1 MKVGECVL
9 PKWGYSM
16 IGLDPETTVKA
27 SGREL
32 RVSPKAAVEVCTAIK
47 GMKLD
52 NAKTFLEQVQKKKR
66 AVPYRKH
73 RKTLPHRKNLQM
85 IAAGRYPVKAATQ
98 ILEVLES
105 AESNAMYK
113 GLDTERLRVSHAAAY
128 PGIKVKRFIPRAMGR
143 ATPRNNI
150 LCHVEIVLE
159 QVGGEV

>member
-1 MKVGECVL
+1 MKVGEYIL
-9 PKWGYSM
+9 PKWGYS
-16 IGLDPETTVKA
+16 IAGLDPETTVKA

-32 RVSPKAAVEVCTAIK
+32 RVSPKSAVEVCTVIK

-52 NAKTFLEQVQKKKR
+52 EAKTFLEQVQQKKK

-73 RKTLPHRKNLQM
+73 RKTLPHRKNLQK
-85 IAAGRYPVKAATQ
+85 IAAGRYPVKAASQ

-105 AESNAMYK
+105 AESNASYK
-113 GLDTERLRVSHAAAY
+113 GLDIEHLRIAHAAAY
-128 PGIKVKRFIPRAMGR
+128 PGIKIKRSIPRAMGR
-143 ATPRNNI
+143 ATPRNKT